1 VCEPDTSRI
10 AQSDSSLDSFPRRNR
25 QLADLRLAHIAPST
39 LLDCN
44 SRAPFELEPVPASL
58 PLLPCQEDQASPRDR
73 EDPLG
78 QADQAGQL
86 RRQHLEDLEVP
97 GRP

>member
-1 VCEPDTSRI
+1 MCGPDTSRI
-10 AQSDSSLDSFPRRNR
+10 AQSGSSLDSLPRRNR
-25 QLADLRLAHIAPST
+25 QIADLRLAHIARST

-44 SRAPFELEPVPASL
+44 SRAPIELEPVPASL
-58 PLLPCQEDQASPRDR
+58 PLLPRQKGQAGPRDR

-86 RRQHLEDLEVP
+86 RR
-97 GRP
+97 